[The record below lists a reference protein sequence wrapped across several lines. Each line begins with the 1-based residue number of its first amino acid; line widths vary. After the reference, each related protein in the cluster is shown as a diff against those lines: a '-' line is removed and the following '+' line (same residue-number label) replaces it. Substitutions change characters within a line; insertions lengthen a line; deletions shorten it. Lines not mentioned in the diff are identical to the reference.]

1 MSEIEPDEEAQID
14 YRPLWQWTNLHIL
27 VRPVLH
33 LDQHA
38 WTEAHVAALHYFDG
52 VPRRLVPD
60 NLKAGVDKTDL

>member
-1 MSEIEPDEEAQID
+1 MSGTP
-14 YRPLWQWTNLHIL
+14 R

-38 WTEAHVAALHYFDG
+38 WTEAHVVAFRYFGG

-60 NLKAGVDKTDL
+60 NLKTGADKPDLYDPKISKAYAERATHY